1 MVFIGIL
8 LIIVLLYLYLIA
20 PGKSRKEGF
29 KPYED
34 VYIAHRGLFNN
45 KDVPE
50 NSLTAFKKAVEND
63 YGIELDVQLTTDDQL
78 VVFHDQSLKR
88 MTGIDK
94 DLIECDLKELQTYHL
109 LDTDEKIPLFSEVLK
124 VLKKDTPLVVEIKPE
139 GRYIETTKRAV
150 EMLKSY
156 GGLYNMESFNP
167 FVVSYLRKNNPEIIR
182 GQLAYDSLKDP
193 NNKNSFII
201 RFITTYLMLNFLARP
216 DYIAYDCNSTDN
228 LSFRLCSKLFKAE
241 CIAWTIKSQKQLE
254 EKKEYYQCFIF
265 DSFIPEKNGAH
276 SDMYPLNWTNQ

>member
-1 MVFIGIL
+1 MYGAIMNIEVIIMIVIGIL
-8 LIIVLLYLYLIA
+8 FIIILLYLYLIA
-20 PGKSRKEGF
+20 PGKSRKESF

-50 NSLTAFKKAVEND
+50 NSLTAFRKAVENN

-94 DLIECDLKELQTYHL
+94 DLIDCDFRELETYRL
-109 LDTDEKIPLFSEVLK
+109 LDTDEKIPLFSDVLK
-124 VLKKDTPLVVEIKPE
+124 VLNKDTPLVVEIKPE
-139 GRYIETTKRAV
+139 GRYIETTKRTV

-156 GGLYNMESFNP
+156 DGLYNMESFNP
-167 FVVSYLRKNNPEIIR
+167 LVVRYLRKNNPEIVR

-193 NNKNSFII
+193 DNKTNILI
-201 RFITTYLMLNFLARP
+201 RFITTYLLMNFLARP
-216 DYIAYDCNSTDN
+216 DYVAYDCNSTDN
-228 LSFRLCSKLFKAE
+228 PSFRLCSKLFKTE
-241 CIAWTIKSQKQLE
+241 CVAWTIKSQKQLE
-254 EKKEYYQCFIF
+254 ENRKYYQCFIF
-265 DSFIPEKNGAH
+265 DSFMPEEKR
-276 SDMYPLNWTNQ
+276 